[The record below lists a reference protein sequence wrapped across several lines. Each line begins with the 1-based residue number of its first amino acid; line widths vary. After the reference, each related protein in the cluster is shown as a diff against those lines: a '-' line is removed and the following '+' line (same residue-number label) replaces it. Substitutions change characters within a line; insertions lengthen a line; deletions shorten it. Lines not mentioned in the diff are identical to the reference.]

1 MSQSA
6 PKHGGDIRS
15 YFPPKPKDQTPES
28 ATNITASPTKSLMA
42 TWTVAFEFL
51 PFEAVVRMKCV
62 SKQFRSA
69 ARLVLTKGRYEPV
82 ARSLALVSRLRAL
95 PHSTTS
101 DDRESA
107 SASLTEGD
115 KANLRAAWSLEAS
128 IVVDAVARADL
139 DGEYNIVT
147 ALTVNFLE
155 IFEPT
160 LDGFE
165 RIVAAMEHSDIYQI
179 FFEWAFWN
187 WIEKVDPRDLNETF
201 EQQELR
207 LWRAVESW
215 DSPSRAFDAL
225 YAAINEGFDDWFIYA
240 SHAREMTAG
249 WEDQSKRKVVIAKFQ
264 AVTDEIELRNH
275 EQHMAENG
283 WKYCKHGDKHWDC
296 PECCDA
302 WAAGCEDT
310 DEEVQDV
317 WELPPAVDSAEATIP
332 VEIAA
337 IIDGSEAISV
347 AAVGVF
353 EAAEALADGAA
364 AVPAPIDVER
374 LTPVQLAELIGR
386 AASSL
391 NSKARAF
398 ADAIQEDQ
406 GCAALDTYVY
416 ILQ

>member
-15 YFPPKPKDQTPES
+15 YFPPKPTSKDQTPES

-51 PFEAVVRMKCV
+51 ALENVVTMKSV

-95 PHSTTS
+95 PR

-107 SASLTEGD
+107 SDSLTEGD

-128 IVVDAVARADL
+128 IVVDAVLRADI
-139 DGEYNIVT
+139 DGSKYDLVSL
-147 ALTVNFLE
+147 LTVNFLE
-155 IFEPT
+155 ICEPK

-165 RIVAAMEHSDIYQI
+165 HIVAAMEHSDIYQI
-179 FFEWAFWN
+179 FEWAFWG
-187 WIEKVDPRDLNETF
+187 WVDKVDPRELSETF

-225 YAAINEGFDDWFIYA
+225 HAAIAEGFDDWMEYA

-249 WEDQSKRKVVIAKFQ
+249 WKDQSKRKFVIAKFQ
-264 AVTDEIELRNH
+264 EVIDEIE
-275 EQHMAENG
+275 AEHQKQYMEEHG
-283 WKYCKHGDKHWDC
+283 WKYCPHGMKHWDC
-296 PECCDA
+296 PDCCDA
-302 WAAGCEDT
+302 WHADFEDT
-310 DEEVQDV
+310 DEEVQDSPAAS
-317 WELPPAVDSAEATIP
+317 PPAVDSAEATIP

-337 IIDGSEAISV
+337 IIDGSLAVSI
-347 AAVGVF
+347 AAVGLI

-374 LTPVQLAELIGR
+374 LTPVQLAVLIGR

-398 ADAIQEDQ
+398 TDAIQED
-406 GCAALDTYVY
+406 
-416 ILQ
+416 

>member
-6 PKHGGDIRS
+6 PKQGDIRS
-15 YFPPKPKDQTPES
+15 YFPPKPTSKDQTPES

-51 PFEAVVRMKCV
+51 PFEGVVSMESV

-69 ARLVLTKGRYEPV
+69 ARLVLTKGRYGPV

-95 PHSTTS
+95 PR
-101 DDRESA
+101 DDRVSA

-115 KANLRAAWSLEAS
+115 KANIRAAWSLEAS
-128 IVVDAVARADL
+128 IVVDAVLRADI
-139 DGEYNIVT
+139 DGSKYDLVSL
-147 ALTVNFLE
+147 LTVNFLE
-155 IFEPT
+155 ICEPK

-179 FFEWAFWN
+179 FEWAFWG
-187 WIEKVDPRDLNETF
+187 WVDKVDPRELSETF

-225 YAAINEGFDDWFIYA
+225 HAAIAEGFDDWMEYA

-249 WEDQSKRKVVIAKFQ
+249 WTDKSKRDVVIAKFQ
-264 AVTDEIELRNH
+264 EVIDEIE
-275 EQHMAENG
+275 AEHQKQYMEEHG
-283 WKYCKHGDKHWDC
+283 WKYCPHGMKHWDC
-296 PECCDA
+296 PDCCDA
-302 WAAGCEDT
+302 WHADFEDT
-310 DEEVQDV
+310 DEEVQDSPAASPPPPAPPS
-317 WELPPAVDSAEATIP
+317 PPAVDSAEATIP

-337 IIDGSEAISV
+337 IIDGSLAVSI
-347 AAVGVF
+347 AAVGLI

-374 LTPVQLAELIGR
+374 LTPVQLAVLIGR

-398 ADAIQEDQ
+398 TDAIQED
-406 GCAALDTYVY
+406 
-416 ILQ
+416 

>member
-6 PKHGGDIRS
+6 PKHGDIRS
-15 YFPPKPKDQTPES
+15 YFPPKPTSKDQTPES

-51 PFEAVVRMKCV
+51 ALENVVSMKSVC
-62 SKQFRSA
+62 KQFRGA

-128 IVVDAVARADL
+128 IVVDAVLRADF

-147 ALTVNFLE
+147 PLTVNFLE

-179 FFEWAFWN
+179 FEWAFWN

-225 YAAINEGFDDWFIYA
+225 YAAIAEGFDDWMEYA
-240 SHAREMTAG
+240 SHAREMTAD
-249 WEDQSKRKVVIAKFQ
+249 WTDKSKRDVVIAKFQ
-264 AVTDEIELRNH
+264 AVTDEIQEEFDEEYMEEH
-275 EQHMAENG
+275 G
-283 WKYCKHGDKHWDC
+283 WKYEGCPPGVKFWEMDDYDPGDES
-296 PECCDA
+296 PP
-302 WAAGCEDT
+302 T
-310 DEEVQDV
+310 D
-317 WELPPAVDSAEATIP
+317 
-332 VEIAA
+332 
-337 IIDGSEAISV
+337 
-347 AAVGVF
+347 
-353 EAAEALADGAA
+353 
-364 AVPAPIDVER
+364 
-374 LTPVQLAELIGR
+374 
-386 AASSL
+386 
-391 NSKARAF
+391 
-398 ADAIQEDQ
+398 
-406 GCAALDTYVY
+406 
-416 ILQ
+416 

>member
-1 MSQSA
+1 
-6 PKHGGDIRS
+6 
-15 YFPPKPKDQTPES
+15 
-28 ATNITASPTKSLMA
+28 
-42 TWTVAFEFL
+42 
-51 PFEAVVRMKCV
+51 
-62 SKQFRSA
+62 
-69 ARLVLTKGRYEPV
+69 
-82 ARSLALVSRLRAL
+82 
-95 PHSTTS
+95 
-101 DDRESA
+101 
-107 SASLTEGD
+107 
-115 KANLRAAWSLEAS
+115 
-128 IVVDAVARADL
+128 
-139 DGEYNIVT
+139 
-147 ALTVNFLE
+147 
-155 IFEPT
+155 
-160 LDGFE
+160 
-165 RIVAAMEHSDIYQI
+165 
-179 FFEWAFWN
+179 
-187 WIEKVDPRDLNETF
+187 
-201 EQQELR
+201 
-207 LWRAVESW
+207 
-215 DSPSRAFDAL
+215 
-225 YAAINEGFDDWFIYA
+225 
-240 SHAREMTAG
+240 MTAG

-398 ADAIQEDQ
+398 ADAIQED
-406 GCAALDTYVY
+406 
-416 ILQ
+416 